1 LKTIHYKASGI
12 AKQSELA
19 ICLGFFDGLHI
30 AHQTLMNKTIEE
42 GKKRGLKTAM
52 LTFSDHILSFL
63 KKEPFSFI
71 TSLKDK
77 ISAARKLGFDF
88 FYVLDVSEGLVR
100 MEPSQFIDH
109 FLKNQALVIVGFDF
123 TFGNK
128 GIGNATLL
136 KQQTDFE
143 TIVIDE
149 MDFED
154 EKIGTTRIRQCTK
167 GGNMEEVAALM
178 GKPYTIKGKVIPGKN
193 RGKAMGFP
201 TANIKN
207 TGYLTPKQGVYIS
220 TVKIGKRRYKG
231 IANVGKNPTFGDIT
245 ESIEVYV
252 MDFDGHLY
260 GHTIELS
267 FLHFI
272 REEIKFNTV
281 EDLIEK
287 MKEDEMVSR
296 NYFNERKII

>member
-1 LKTIHYKASGI
+1 LKTIHYKSSDY

-42 GKKRGLKTAM
+42 GRKRGLKTAM

-77 ISAARKLGFDF
+77 ILAARKLGFDY
-88 FYVLDVSEGLVR
+88 FYVLDVSEKLVQ
-100 MEPSQFIDH
+100 MEPIDFIDR
-109 FLKNQALVIVGFDF
+109 FLKNQAVVIVGFDF
-123 TFGNK
+123 TFGNRGK
-128 GIGNATLL
+128 GNASFL
-136 KQQTDFE
+136 KEQNSFE
-143 TIVIDE
+143 TIVIEE

-178 GKPYTIKGKVIPGKN
+178 GKPYTIKGKVVPGKN

-207 TGYLTPKQGVYIS
+207 TGYLAPKQGVYIS
-220 TVKIGKRRYKG
+220 TVKIGKRQYNG
-231 IANVGKNPTFGDIT
+231 ISNVGKNPTFGDNQET
-245 ESIEVYV
+245 IEVYV

-260 GHTIELS
+260 GQHIELS
-267 FLHFI
+267 FLHYI
-272 REEIKFNTV
+272 RPEIKFSSV
-281 EDLIEK
+281 EELIEK
-287 MKEDEMVSR
+287 MKEDEIVSR
-296 NYFNERKII
+296 NYFEERNNL